1 MRKLVKEAAERGDTT
16 MKTIKFPVDF
26 VMIRCVDLSIGFTDP
41 GHKNTKEAV
50 FTNMSIDLP
59 QGSVICVYGPQGN
72 GKSTFLQLIGQV
84 LVPDEGDVFVPPH
97 LRVLHIPAEVYF
109 IEDELR
115 DNLFFALG
123 SAQIPSGDLQRG
135 LRICKRLG
143 FPEDLMDYIQ
153 STESTVDLMV
163 NNAAVFSRSDRALLN
178 IARAFIY
185 NPEVLVVHNP
195 TLLLDRNLREV
206 CLQALRDFVDE
217 RGLEMPPES
226 RHKRRPRT
234 VLFSTNNIDGLKI
247 ADQILC
253 CQDQKVR
260 FETFENAE
268 TLFSTGESLQRRTSK
283 VLSVKQS
290 VVLQGSSLSDGI
302 ESDPMTPIYLAV

>member
-1 MRKLVKEAAERGDTT
+1 
-16 MKTIKFPVDF
+16 
-26 VMIRCVDLSIGFTDP
+26 
-41 GHKNTKEAV
+41 
-50 FTNMSIDLP
+50 
-59 QGSVICVYGPQGN
+59 
-72 GKSTFLQLIGQV
+72 
-84 LVPDEGDVFVPPH
+84 
-97 LRVLHIPAEVYF
+97 
-109 IEDELR
+109 
-115 DNLFFALG
+115 
-123 SAQIPSGDLQRG
+123 
-135 LRICKRLG
+135 
-143 FPEDLMDYIQ
+143 
-153 STESTVDLMV
+153 V

-195 TLLLDRNLREV
+195 TLLLDRNLRAI
-206 CLQALRDFVDE
+206 CLKAFRDFVDE

-283 VLSVKQS
+283 VLSVQQS
-290 VVLQGSSLSDGI
+290 VVLQASPLSDGI
-302 ESDPMTPIYLAV
+302 DPMTPIYLAV